1 MRYRERFRDEEKRK
15 KVRKRLNRLKKISK
29 GMAESP
35 KLEKE
40 ELRKERRKKIKQVKE
55 LKLDYDLVKKF
66 KRRKKKILSIKQ
78 KVRELKASRNI
89 EPYSFKKDYIEEQ
102 SNTEMISQYDS
113 IKKVPAIIR
122 ERIRASVP
130 KPTEKDYKRGYVKRY
145 FVQKAN
151 DNRAPITEV
160 SATKFAQIVTNAF
173 YKQVK
178 LRWRIVGPL
187 NDYEDD
193 EGNLKKG
200 VYTSNKR
207 SIEEHLKIMP
217 SLKNRLVHL
226 EEFHQKNI

>member
-1 MRYRERFRDEEKRK
+1 
-15 KVRKRLNRLKKISK
+15 
-29 GMAESP
+29 
-35 KLEKE
+35 
-40 ELRKERRKKIKQVKE
+40 
-55 LKLDYDLVKKF
+55 
-66 KRRKKKILSIKQ
+66 
-78 KVRELKASRNI
+78 
-89 EPYSFKKDYIEEQ
+89 
-102 SNTEMISQYDS
+102 MISQYNS

-187 NDYEDD
+187 NDYEDE

-226 EEFHQKNI
+226 EEFHQKKI